1 MSTTNNMKKIF
12 LKLSLIAL
20 ILAPTKIVLADDGET
35 IKIQQHQNK
44 VKFVVVQKGKTFYEL
59 SKETGISMSL
69 LRKYNEF
76 HPKKDILEQGEILFI
91 EPKKNKSKSNKQH
104 IVNQH
109 TTLREIA
116 QKEAIKLAALMR
128 LNPTYSPDEELS
140 KGVKIF
146 LQ

>member
-12 LKLSLIAL
+12 LKLSLIAF
-20 ILAPTKIVLADDGET
+20 ILAPTNIVHADDGET

-59 SKETGISMSL
+59 SKESGISMSL

-76 HPKKDILEQGEILFI
+76 HPKKDILEQGEILFL

-116 QKEAIKLAALMR
+116 QIEAIKLAALMR
-128 LNPTYSPDEELS
+128 LNPHYSPDEKLS

>member
-1 MSTTNNMKKIF
+1 
-12 LKLSLIAL
+12 
-20 ILAPTKIVLADDGET
+20 
-35 IKIQQHQNK
+35 
-44 VKFVVVQKGKTFYEL
+44 
-59 SKETGISMSL
+59 MSL

-128 LNPTYSPDEELS
+128 LNPNYSPDEELS

>member
-1 MSTTNNMKKIF
+1 MKKIF
-12 LKLSLIAL
+12 VRIALSVL
-20 ILAPTKIVLADDGET
+20 ILAPTTKIFADDGET

-44 VKFVVVQKGKTFYEL
+44 VKFVVVQKGITFYEL

-76 HPKKDILEQGEILFI
+76 HPKKDILEQGEIIYI
-91 EPKKNKSKSNKQH
+91 EPKKNKSKSTKQH

-116 QKEAIKLAALMR
+116 QKEAIKLASLMR